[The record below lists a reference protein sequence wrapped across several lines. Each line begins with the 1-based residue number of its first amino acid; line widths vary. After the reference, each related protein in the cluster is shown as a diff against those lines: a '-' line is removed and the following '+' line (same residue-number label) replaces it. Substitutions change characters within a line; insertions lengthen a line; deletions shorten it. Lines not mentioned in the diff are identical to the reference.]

1 MVVWSALPFIGGMFA
16 IRGGSSLAAGVAP
29 YAAHS
34 GTGFISQSAGHFL
47 RSPIIQGGQF
57 GVGYTGGAYGGYGL
71 SNTWDP
77 LGIHNPK
84 YKPVRGSLGMPYGSY
99 GYGRRYR
106 RRYRSRYSRY
116 GRRSRYGYRRR
127 SYRRYSRSY

>member
-1 MVVWSALPFIGGMFA
+1 MVLPGIIGGLLGGSVA
-16 IRGGSSLAAGVAP
+16 IRAGSAVPHMISAGGGSGVGAAAK
-29 YAAHS
+29 
-34 GTGFISQSAGHFL
+34 HFL
-47 RSPIIQGGQF
+47 TSPIIQGGQF
-57 GVGYTGGAYGGYGL
+57 GIGYTSGAYGGYGI
-71 SNTWDP
+71 SNTFDP

-84 YKPVRGSLGMPYGSY
+84 YKPVRESLGMPYGSY

-127 SYRRYSRSY
+127 SYRRYSRYY